1 MKLQLRHIFLI
12 LSSTL
17 IIVSF
22 FYYVSAHTTYI
33 ILLITGLVTAIVSL
47 ILIWQRDTMR
57 MKFFWTVIA
66 ILFAL
71 VQQMTEESSIRQS
84 SKWMIQNNDKMLRD
98 VSLILISKPRD
109 LLLLK
114 SDKQNST
121 MLFTAGEWNKITNLF

>member
-1 MKLQLRHIFLI
+1 
-12 LSSTL
+12 
-17 IIVSF
+17 
-22 FYYVSAHTTYI
+22 
-33 ILLITGLVTAIVSL
+33 
-47 ILIWQRDTMR
+47 MR